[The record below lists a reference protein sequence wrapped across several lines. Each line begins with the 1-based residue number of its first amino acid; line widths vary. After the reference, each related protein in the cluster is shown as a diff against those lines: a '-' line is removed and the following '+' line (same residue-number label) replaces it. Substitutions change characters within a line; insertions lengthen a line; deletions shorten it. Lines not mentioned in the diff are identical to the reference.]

1 MSYPRNALTRRDDK
15 ANTESEEMTEKTT
28 AQAAAESAKTA
39 TAAVSAETA
48 ETTAA
53 DARRR
58 HSRVTV
64 ALLALVLFMGGAS
77 FASVPLYRLFCQV
90 TGYGGTPT
98 SKNAAETVAVS
109 VAETAAGEIVPVTVR
124 FNADVARDLNWTF
137 APTERSVRITPGEVK
152 KTLYSAHNNGARD
165 VVGQATFNVTPAKV
179 GKYFHKVH
187 CFCFEEQPLRAG
199 ADALLDVQYFVDP
212 EMLRDPT
219 TSEVRTITLSYTFH
233 YLEDMPPSA
242 ADVADAAAHDHSDHD
257 HTLVKT
263 E

>member
-1 MSYPRNALTRRDDK
+1 M
-15 ANTESEEMTEKTT
+15 TEDTTEKTT
-28 AQAAAESAKTA
+28 ARAAAESAKTA

-53 DARRR
+53 DARACQRRR

-98 SKNAAETVAVS
+98 SKNAAETVAV
-109 VAETAAGEIVPVTVR
+109 AETAAGEIVPVTVR

-152 KTLYSAHNNGARD
+152 KTLYSARNNGARD

-242 ADVADAAAHDHSDHD
+242 ADVAAHDHAAHDHSDHD

>member
-1 MSYPRNALTRRDDK
+1 
-15 ANTESEEMTEKTT
+15 
-28 AQAAAESAKTA
+28 
-39 TAAVSAETA
+39 
-48 ETTAA
+48 
-53 DARRR
+53 
-58 HSRVTV
+58 
-64 ALLALVLFMGGAS
+64 S

-98 SKNAAETVAVS
+98 SKNAAETVAAAADS
-109 VAETAAGEIVPVTVR
+109 AAGEIVPVTVR

-152 KTLYSAHNNGARD
+152 KTLYSARNNGARD

-242 ADVADAAAHDHSDHD
+242 ADVAAHDHAAHDHSDHD